1 VSIIVSAV
9 ISLAATAGALIWR
22 PYFGLFTFIVC
33 AVLTSA
39 HMSGTYRRYKRI
51 AKLAGEIDTML
62 HGSAN
67 MSPDLYAEGELAI
80 LASEIYKLTVK
91 LREQQQRLLSDKR
104 FLADSIADISHQ
116 IRTPLT
122 SINLIVS
129 FLSAAELS
137 DERRAELTREL
148 VVLMKRIDWLINAL
162 LKMSRLDAGTI
173 IFRKDR
179 ISMEDLLEKASEP
192 LIIPVELRG
201 LSLKKEASGGF
212 EGDIPWTCEALGNIL
227 KNCMEHTPRGGT
239 LSISAREN
247 ALYSEIVIED
257 NGTGIDPE
265 DLPHIFERF
274 YRGKKPNPEGIGIGL
289 ALSRMIIAAQ
299 GGVIKAENK
308 LTGGT
313 MFTIRFYKGIV

>member
-1 VSIIVSAV
+1 MRTLLKNTEVRVSIIVSAV

-33 AVLTSA
+33 AVLTSS
-39 HMSGTYRRYKRI
+39 HMSCTYLRYKRI

-137 DERRAELTREL
+137 DERRAELTR
-148 VVLMKRIDWLINAL
+148 
-162 LKMSRLDAGTI
+162 
-173 IFRKDR
+173 
-179 ISMEDLLEKASEP
+179 
-192 LIIPVELRG
+192 
-201 LSLKKEASGGF
+201 
-212 EGDIPWTCEALGNIL
+212 
-227 KNCMEHTPRGGT
+227 
-239 LSISAREN
+239 
-247 ALYSEIVIED
+247 
-257 NGTGIDPE
+257 
-265 DLPHIFERF
+265 
-274 YRGKKPNPEGIGIGL
+274 
-289 ALSRMIIAAQ
+289 
-299 GGVIKAENK
+299 
-308 LTGGT
+308 
-313 MFTIRFYKGIV
+313 